1 LRKLSSAASAASAIC
16 DHIRTWFSEDPEI
29 HSMAVLSSG
38 EYGIDEG
45 LVFSYP
51 VVCKNGEY
59 KIIQGLKWSP
69 EVKKRVETTLN

>member
-1 LRKLSSAASAASAIC
+1 
-16 DHIRTWFSEDPEI
+16 
-29 HSMAVLSSG
+29 MAVLSSG

-59 KIIQGLKWSP
+59 KIIQGIKWSP
-69 EVKKRVETTLN
+69 EVKKRVETTLNELRE

>member
-1 LRKLSSAASAASAIC
+1 
-16 DHIRTWFSEDPEI
+16 
-29 HSMAVLSSG
+29 MAVLSSG

-59 KIIQGLKWSP
+59 KIIQGVKWSP
-69 EVKKRVETTLN
+69 EVKKRVETTLNELREQRDMALKAVS